1 MSTKE
6 RLLALLEEN
15 RGSFLSGE
23 EAAEALGVSRTA
35 VWKAANALRTLG
47 YAIDAV
53 SNKGYCLSEN
63 ADILSAGGIEKYLQD
78 CCKGLKVQML
88 PSASSTN
95 TLLREQANAG
105 APEGL
110 VILANTQTG
119 GHGRYGRSFFSPA
132 DSGIYMSL
140 LLRPRMVS
148 PEQATGLTTM
158 AAVAACEA
166 IEEVSGCKAGIKWVN
181 DVLIAGKKVCG
192 ILTEGAFS
200 LENQSM
206 EYVVLGIGINVYPPR
221 EGFPEAL
228 QDIAGFVLEQQQ
240 ADGKNALAAGFLNRF
255 LEYYG
260 RNDRDYAQ
268 AYRERSVVIG
278 RDIDVISPSGNR
290 RALALDID
298 RDCRLIVRYE
308 TGEIARL
315 SSGEVSI
322 RRAI

>member
-15 RGSFLSGE
+15 RGCFLSGE
-23 EAAEALGVSRTA
+23 EAADALGVSRTA
-35 VWKAANALRTLG
+35 VWKAANALRSLG

-63 ADILSAGGIEKYLQD
+63 ADILCAGGIEKHLRD
-78 CCKGLKVQML
+78 GGLKIQVL
-88 PSASSTN
+88 SSASSTN

-110 VILANTQTG
+110 VILANTQTR

-132 DSGIYMSL
+132 DSGLYMSL
-140 LLRPRMVS
+140 LLRPHGYC
-148 PEQATGLTTM
+148 PEQAASLTTM

-166 IEEVSGCKAGIKWVN
+166 IEAVSGCKAAIKWVN

-192 ILTEGAFS
+192 ILTEGAVS
-200 LENQSM
+200 LESQSM

-221 EGFPEAL
+221 EGFPEEL
-228 QDIAGFVLEQQQ
+228 QEIAGFVLERQQ

-255 LEYYG
+255 MGYYR

-278 RDIDVISPSGNR
+278 REIDVIVPSGSR

-298 RDCRLIVRYE
+298 RDCRLLVRYE
-308 TGEIARL
+308 NGEIARL

-322 RRAI
+322 RRV

>member
-35 VWKAANALRTLG
+35 VWKAANALRMLG

-63 ADILSAGGIEKYLQD
+63 ADILSAAGIEKYL
-78 CCKGLKVQML
+78 KVSGLKVQVL

-140 LLRPRMVS
+140 LLRPRGYS

-166 IEEVSGCKAGIKWVN
+166 IEEVSCCKAAIKWVN

-221 EGFPEAL
+221 EGFPEEL

-240 ADGKNALAAGFLNRF
+240 ADGKNALAAGFLNQF
-255 LEYYG
+255 LERYRG
-260 RNDRDYAQ
+260 ADRDYAQ

-278 RDIDVISPSGNR
+278 REIDVISPSGTR

-322 RRAI
+322 RTAI

>member
-63 ADILSAGGIEKYLQD
+63 ADILSAGGIEKYL
-78 CCKGLKVQML
+78 KVSGLKVQVL

-166 IEEVSGCKAGIKWVN
+166 IEEVSDCKAAIKWVN

-221 EGFPEAL
+221 EGFPEEL
-228 QDIAGFVLEQQQ
+228 QDIAGFVLERQQ
-240 ADGKNALAAGFLNRF
+240 ADGKNRLVASFLNRF
-255 LEYYG
+255 LG
-260 RNDRDYAQ
+260 RYRGDDRDYAQ
-268 AYRERSVVIG
+268 AYRERSLVIG
-278 RDIDVISPSGNR
+278 REIDVLSPGGNR

-322 RRAI
+322 RTAI

>member
-15 RGSFLSGE
+15 RGCFLSGE
-23 EAAEALGVSRTA
+23 EAADALGVSRTA
-35 VWKAANALRTLG
+35 VWKAVNALRSLG

-63 ADILSAGGIEKYLQD
+63 ADILCARGIEKHLRD
-78 CCKGLKVQML
+78 GGLKIQVL
-88 PSASSTN
+88 SSASSTN

-110 VILANTQTG
+110 VILANTQTR

-132 DSGIYMSL
+132 DSGLYMSL
-140 LLRPRMVS
+140 LLRPHGYC
-148 PEQATGLTTM
+148 PEQAASLTTM

-166 IEEVSGCKAGIKWVN
+166 IEAVSGCKAAIKWVN

-192 ILTEGAFS
+192 ILTEGAVS
-200 LENQSM
+200 LESQSM

-221 EGFPEAL
+221 EGFPEEL
-228 QDIAGFVLEQQQ
+228 QEIAGFVLERQQ

-255 LEYYG
+255 MGYYR

-278 RDIDVISPSGNR
+278 REIDVIAPSGSR

-298 RDCRLIVRYE
+298 RDCRLLVRYE
-308 TGEIARL
+308 NGEIARL

-322 RRAI
+322 RRV

>member
-63 ADILSAGGIEKYLQD
+63 ADILSAGGIEKYLRVSS
-78 CCKGLKVQML
+78 LKVQVL

-166 IEEVSGCKAGIKWVN
+166 IEEVSGCKAAIKWVN

-221 EGFPEAL
+221 EGFPEEL

-255 LEYYG
+255 LERYRG
-260 RNDRDYAQ
+260 ADRDYAQ

-278 RDIDVISPSGNR
+278 REIDVISPSGTR

-322 RRAI
+322 RRA

>member
-6 RLLALLEEN
+6 RLLALLEEKQG
-15 RGSFLSGE
+15 RFLSGE
-23 EAAEALGVSRTA
+23 EAAEVLGVSRTA
-35 VWKAANALRTLG
+35 VWKAANALRSLG

-53 SNKGYCLSEN
+53 SNKGYCLSET
-63 ADILSAGGIEKYLQD
+63 ADILCAGGIEKYLD
-78 CCKGLKVQML
+78 CAGVQLQVL

-95 TLLREQANAG
+95 TVLRELANAG
-105 APEGL
+105 APEGQ
-110 VILANTQTG
+110 VVLANTQTG

-132 DSGIYMSL
+132 DSGLYMSL
-140 LLRPRMVS
+140 LLRPHGFS
-148 PEQATGLTTM
+148 PEQATGLTTL

-166 IEEVSGCKAGIKWVN
+166 MEAVSGCKASIKWVN

-206 EYVVLGIGINVYPPR
+206 EYVVVGVGINVYPPR
-221 EGFPEAL
+221 EGFPEDL
-228 QDIAGFVLEQQQ
+228 QDIAGYVLEQQQ

-255 LEYYG
+255 MAYYR
-260 RNDRDYAQ
+260 RNDLDYAQ

-278 RDIDVISPSGNR
+278 RDIDVISPSGTR

-298 RDCRLIVRYE
+298 RDCRLLVRYE
-308 TGEIARL
+308 NGEIARL

-322 RRAI
+322 RRA

>member
-15 RGSFLSGE
+15 RGCFLSGE

-35 VWKAANALRTLG
+35 VWKAVNALRSLG

-53 SNKGYCLSEN
+53 SNKGYSLSEN
-63 ADILSAGGIEKYLQD
+63 ADILCAGGIEKHLHD
-78 CCKGLKVQML
+78 GGLRIQVL

-110 VILANTQTG
+110 VILANTQTR

-132 DSGIYMSL
+132 DSGLYMSL
-140 LLRPRMVS
+140 LLRPHGYS
-148 PEQATGLTTM
+148 PEQAASLTTM

-166 IEEVSGCKAGIKWVN
+166 IEAVSGCKAAIKWVN

-192 ILTEGAFS
+192 ILTEGAVS

-221 EGFPEAL
+221 EGFPEEL
-228 QDIAGFVLEQQQ
+228 QEIAGFVLDRQQ

-255 LEYYG
+255 MGYYR

-278 RDIDVISPSGNR
+278 REIDVIVPSGSR

-298 RDCRLIVRYE
+298 RDCRLLVRYE
-308 TGEIARL
+308 NGEIARL

-322 RRAI
+322 RRV

>member
-15 RGSFLSGE
+15 RGCFLSGE

-35 VWKAANALRTLG
+35 VWKAANALRSLG

-53 SNKGYCLSEN
+53 SNKGYSLSEN
-63 ADILSAGGIEKYLQD
+63 ADILCAGGIEKHLHDGDLRIQ
-78 CCKGLKVQML
+78 VL

-110 VILANTQTG
+110 VILANTQTR

-132 DSGIYMSL
+132 DSGLYMSL
-140 LLRPRMVS
+140 LLRPHGYC
-148 PEQATGLTTM
+148 PEQAASLTTM

-166 IEEVSGCKAGIKWVN
+166 IEAVSGCKAAIKWVN

-192 ILTEGAFS
+192 ILTEGAVS
-200 LENQSM
+200 LESQSM

-221 EGFPEAL
+221 EGFPEEL
-228 QDIAGFVLEQQQ
+228 QEIAGFVLERQQ

-255 LEYYG
+255 MGYYR

-278 RDIDVISPSGNR
+278 REIDVIVPSGSR

-298 RDCRLIVRYE
+298 RDCRLLVRYE
-308 TGEIARL
+308 NGEIARL

-322 RRAI
+322 RRV